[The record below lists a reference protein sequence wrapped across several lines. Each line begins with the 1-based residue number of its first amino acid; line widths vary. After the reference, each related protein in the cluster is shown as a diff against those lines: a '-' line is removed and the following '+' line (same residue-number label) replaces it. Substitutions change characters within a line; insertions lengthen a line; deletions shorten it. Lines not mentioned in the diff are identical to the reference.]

1 MRLKGLRPFPSDANP
16 TLRVNR
22 DVGACKMSEAFI
34 QVARDPAGFAILTLD
49 RPEKFNALSKAM
61 RRQFREQIEQ
71 LENDVNIH
79 VLIIT
84 ARGKLFT
91 AGLDLDEWVDGE
103 IAAGAFDADPV
114 TAMRGFSGPIIG
126 AINGPAITGGF
137 EISVNCDVLIASEA
151 ASFKDTHVQVGLLP
165 GWGLSARLPRI
176 IGATRAKR
184 LALTGETLS
193 ALQAMEWGLVTEV
206 VAPDQLIVAASA
218 LARQMLEGDLKTLKA
233 YKSLLNSGLDQSL
246 EQALKAER
254 DTAKHH
260 NTLVTRSEVLARLK
274 TKRSL

>member
-1 MRLKGLRPFPSDANP
+1 
-16 TLRVNR
+16 
-22 DVGACKMSEAFI
+22 MSESL
-34 QVARDPAGFAILTLD
+34 VDVTRDPAGFAILALN

-61 RRQFREQIEQ
+61 RRQFREAIEI
-71 LENDVNIH
+71 LENDINIH

-151 ASFKDTHVQVGLLP
+151 ASFKDTHVHVGLLP

-176 IGATRAKR
+176 IGAARAKR

-193 ALQAMEWGLVTEV
+193 AQQALEWGLVTEV
-206 VAPDQLIVAASA
+206 VAPNELIFAASA
-218 LARQMLEGDLKTLKA
+218 LARNMLKGDLKTLKA
-233 YKSLLNSGLDQSL
+233 YKSLLNSGLDHCL
-246 EQALKAER
+246 EQALTAER
-254 DTAKHH
+254 ETAKNH
-260 NTLVTRSEVLARLK
+260 NALQTRGEVLERLK